1 MKTSALFLLPILFLL
16 FSCDKVQNPIV
27 KRDTVSGSKFISSNN
42 ATRSGYKKVLLEDY
56 TGQTC
61 PNCPTAAKLI
71 KTTLIP
77 AYGDSLIALAI
88 HQGDTYA
95 KPTPSFTND
104 FRTTAGEEWGKSGS
118 GFGIGFWPSGLIN
131 RKNYGTGLIVPN
143 QSWTSVVPKALK
155 DPMVLKLDLSTQ
167 YDTTARAL
175 NVSVK
180 GTFLM
185 TYPNPTKIIVIFQ
198 EDGIVGKQKDGKT
211 DVEDYEFEHMMRGD
225 INGTWGPDFKISA
238 ANPGDTVRNN
248 FNNFALPASISG
260 TSLKAPLP
268 LNDRKTTVIAF
279 VYDLTDKTVLQ
290 VEKVAIRP

>member
-1 MKTSALFLLPILFLL
+1 MKTPALILLPFIFLFL
-16 FSCDKVQNPIV
+16 SCDKVKDPIV
-27 KRDTVSGSKFISSNN
+27 KRDTVTGSKFISNNN
-42 ATRSGYKKVLLEDY
+42 AARSGYKKVLLEDY

-71 KTTLIP
+71 KTVLIP
-77 AYGDSLIALAI
+77 AYGDSLIALAL

-118 GFGIGFWPSGLIN
+118 GFGIGFWPCGLIN

-155 DPMVLKLDLSTQ
+155 DPMDLKLELSTQ

-180 GTFLM
+180 GTFM
-185 TYPNPTKIIVIFQ
+185 RTYANPTKIIVLFQ
-198 EDGIVGKQKDGKT
+198 EDGIVGKQKDGSK
-211 DVEDYEFEHMMRGD
+211 DVEEYEFEHMMRGD
-225 INGTWGPDFKISA
+225 VNGTWGTDFKTGPASS
-238 ANPGDTVRNN
+238 GDTIRTN
-248 FNNFALPASISG
+248 FNDFPLPVSISG
-260 TSLKAPLP
+260 TSGKAPKP
-268 LNDRKTTVIAF
+268 LNDRKTTVIVF
-279 VYDLTDKTVLQ
+279 VYDVSNKVILQ
-290 VEKVAIRP
+290 AEKVQIRP

>member
-1 MKTSALFLLPILFLL
+1 MRTPFFIIIPLAFLFS
-16 FSCDKVQNPIV
+16 SCDKVKDPIV
-27 KRDTVSGSKFISSNN
+27 KRNTVAGSKFVNN
-42 ATRSGYKKVLLEDY
+42 NNFSRSHYKKVLLEDY

-71 KTTLIP
+71 KTVLVP
-77 AYGDSLIALAI
+77 AYGDSLIALAV

-95 KPTPSFTND
+95 KPTPTFTND

-118 GFGIGFWPSGLIN
+118 GFGIGFWPSGLVN

-143 QSWTSVVPKALK
+143 QAWTTAVPKALK
-155 DPMVLKLDLSTQ
+155 DPMDVKLDVSTQ

-180 GTFLM
+180 GTFM
-185 TYPNPTKIIVIFQ
+185 RAYANPTKIIVVIM
-198 EDGIVGKQKDGKT
+198 EDGIVGKQKDGSK

-225 INGTWGPDFKISA
+225 INGTWGTDFKASA
-238 ANPGDTVRNN
+238 ALLGDTVRSN
-248 FNNFALPASISG
+248 FTNFPLPLTVSG
-260 TSLKAPLP
+260 TSGKAPTT
-268 LNDRKTTVIAF
+268 LNDRKSAVIAF
-279 VYDLTDKTVLQ
+279 VYDVSTKSVLQ

>member
-1 MKTSALFLLPILFLL
+1 MRTPFFIIIPLAFLFS
-16 FSCDKVQNPIV
+16 SCDKVKDPIV
-27 KRDTVSGSKFISSNN
+27 KRNTVAGSKFVNN
-42 ATRSGYKKVLLEDY
+42 NNFSRSHYKKVLLEDY

-71 KTTLIP
+71 KTVLVP
-77 AYGDSLIALAI
+77 AYGDSLIALAV

-95 KPTPSFTND
+95 KPTPTFTND

-118 GFGIGFWPSGLIN
+118 GFGIGFWPSGLVN

-143 QSWTSVVPKALK
+143 QAWTTAVPKALK
-155 DPMVLKLDLSTQ
+155 DPMDVKLDVSTQ

-180 GTFLM
+180 GTFM
-185 TYPNPTKIIVIFQ
+185 RAYANPTKIIVVIM
-198 EDGIVGKQKDGKT
+198 EDGIVGKQKDGSK

-225 INGTWGPDFKISA
+225 INGTWGTDFKASA
-238 ANPGDTVRNN
+238 ALLGDTVRSN
-248 FNNFALPASISG
+248 FTNFPLPLTVSG
-260 TSLKAPLP
+260 TSGKAPTP
-268 LNDRKTTVIAF
+268 LNDRKSAVIAF
-279 VYDLTDKTVLQ
+279 VYDVSTKSVLQ